1 MIEPAQELLLSISWL
16 GHSWL
21 KDGTQESTQKL
32 TVVIWHC
39 RTHFDKSMSISH
51 VFIDSWVAVNGV
63 FLANGLKLLSH
74 SGSYPMEP
82 STLGLHCCSDFA
94 YYNWFHASTQA
105 KTTTEAHF
113 NAQLKRRPQ
122 QKQILMPQLTSPHLL
137 NKLNGSMRWPVT
149 VVPRPLS
156 KYWVKY
162 CGIPMDNGLTQTLVS

>member
-1 MIEPAQELLLSISWL
+1 MAITCDRACSRVAAFHFMTGSLLI
-16 GHSWL
+16 
-21 KDGTQESTQKL
+21 KDVTQESTQKL

-82 STLGLHCCSDFA
+82 STLGLHCCSDYA

-113 NAQLKRRPQ
+113 NA
-122 QKQILMPQLTSPHLL
+122 TA
-137 NKLNGSMRWPVT
+137 NKPT
-149 VVPRPLS
+149 PF
-156 KYWVKY
+156 K
-162 CGIPMDNGLTQTLVS
+162 